1 MATAT
6 RSKGA
11 GRAPTRSGSRKKAV
25 RTYDAAL
32 RYLFAQTDYEQMLRV
47 RYNTDT
53 FNLNRM
59 QLLLK
64 KLGNPHRKLR
74 TVHIAGTKGK
84 GSTATMLAEMLR
96 ACGHTVGLYTSPHVC
111 DIRERIMVN
120 GQKITQAALAR
131 LICRAEPLIQKMAP
145 DKPTFFEIF
154 TAMAFKHFADENVDI
169 AVIESGLGGR
179 LDSTN
184 VLKPAVCGVTSISLD
199 HMHQL
204 GTTVAQIAAEKAG
217 IFKVKTPAIS
227 VPQNAEAKRVLRKV
241 ARSVGTELMFT
252 GEDIE
257 FSYRVESDR
266 KDGCQTRICLT
277 TPRSRFEHLLVPL
290 MGEHQA
296 LNCGLALALLDELK
310 NQGLAVDDAAAMQGL
325 AGVYLPGRMEI
336 ISEDPRIL
344 VDGAHNA
351 ASIQALMRA
360 MGQHLRYDSMVMIFG
375 CAADK
380 DIDGMMAQITTGADK
395 VIFTRAASN
404 ARAARPQNLAEAY
417 ALHSGREAQVT
428 ESLAEAMAVARSA
441 VSREDIICVT
451 GSFYLVGEA
460 KMLATKPAQRRPGGG
475 GGESVVDPPHRAA
488 AR

>member
-6 RSKGA
+6 RSKGT
-11 GRAPTRSGSRKKAV
+11 GRLPSRGKKAV
-25 RTYDAAL
+25 RTYDSAL

-47 RYNTDT
+47 RYNRDT
-53 FNLNRM
+53 FSLDRM
-59 QLLLK
+59 NLLLK
-64 KLGNPHRKLR
+64 KLGNPHRKIR
-74 TVHIAGTKGK
+74 AVHIAGTKGK

-111 DIRERIMVN
+111 DIRERIVVD
-120 GQKITQAALAR
+120 GQKISQAAMAR
-131 LICRAEPLIQKMAP
+131 LICRVEPHIEKMAP
-145 DKPTFFEIF
+145 DKPTFFEIL
-154 TAMAFKHFADENVDI
+154 TALAFCHFVDQKVDI
-169 AVIESGLGGR
+169 AVVEAGLGGR

-199 HMHQL
+199 HTHQL
-204 GTTVAQIAAEKAG
+204 GSTVAQIAAEKAG

-227 VPQNAEAKRVLRKV
+227 VPQSADAKRVLRRV
-241 ARSVGTELMFT
+241 ARSVGAELMFT

-257 FSYRVESDR
+257 FSYRVESSR
-266 KDGCQTRICLT
+266 QDGCHTRICLT
-277 TPRSRFEHLLVPL
+277 TPRSRFEHLPVPL
-290 MGEHQA
+290 MGVHQA
-296 LNCGLALALLDELK
+296 LNCGLALALLDQLK
-310 NQGLAVDDAAAMQGL
+310 NQGLAIDDAAAIRGL

-344 VDGAHNA
+344 LDGAHNA

-380 DIDGMMAQITTGADK
+380 DIPGMMAQITTGADK

-404 ARAARPQNLAEAY
+404 ARAAKPGDLAAAY
-417 ALHSGREAQVT
+417 LQCSGREAQVT
-428 ESLAEAMAVARSA
+428 DTLTEALAVARSA
-441 VSREDIICVT
+441 VSREDIICIT

-460 KMLATKPAQRRPGGG
+460 KILLGKP
-475 GGESVVDPPHRAA
+475 
-488 AR
+488 